1 MSYLFDSKSLYVKG
15 LKYYKSKNYKTARM
29 FFNSISENSSFYDKA
44 KVMSV
49 KVDIKEGRYLDAYNR
64 VINGI
69 GTERPEYYMLMAL
82 INEIQYNYD
91 KSLDLLLKADKY
103 SSFYSEARLKEAQV
117 NLEYGYFSVFNKI
130 IDSLKN
136 SSVHNKSVS
145 MKSMYYVI
153 NRDYYSALNELKNL
167 DKKSIREKQQIL
179 LEKSKFL
186 IRYLLD
192 NVNRNERVNTEL
204 EYFKEILF
212 DDSHRT
218 LVNHLKEIYDKDI
231 VYSSLNFILGINYKH
246 LVEDAMNKIKD
257 MNPNYH
263 NFEMIYRMILPTPVG
278 IVENREVYG
287 LGVKTLLGTDK
298 IIGMFPFENTPLF
311 DENSESKSESL
322 HKSLKLK

>member
-1 MSYLFDSKSLYVKG
+1 MSYLFDGKSLYIKG
-15 LKYYKSKNYKTARM
+15 LKYYKIKDYKTARM
-29 FFNSISENSSFYDKA
+29 FFNSISENTSYYDKA
-44 KVMSV
+44 KIMSV
-49 KVDIKEGRYLDAYNR
+49 RVDIKEGRYLDAYNK
-64 VINGI
+64 VIDSISTNK
-69 GTERPEYYMLMAL
+69 PEYYMFMAL

-91 KSLDLLLKADKY
+91 KSLDLLLEADKY
-103 SSFYSEARLKEAQV
+103 SSVYYEARLKETQV
-117 NLEYGYFSVFNKI
+117 YLEYGYFSVFNKI

-153 NRDYYSALNELKNL
+153 NKDYYSALNELKNL
-167 DKKSIREKQQIL
+167 DKKSIREEQQIL

-186 IRYLLD
+186 LRYLLD

-204 EYFKEILF
+204 EYFREILF
-212 DDSHRT
+212 DDSYRT
-218 LVNHLKEIYDKDI
+218 LVNHLKEIYEKDK

-263 NFEMIYRMILPTPVG
+263 NFETIYRMILPNPVG

-287 LGVKTLLGTDK
+287 LGVKTIIGTDK
-298 IIGMFPFENTPLF
+298 IIGMFPFENIPDF
-311 DENSESKSESL
+311 DVNGESKSKSL